1 LTRAFSLLIS
11 NGKLSKF
18 AETVAFSGRLLA
30 KNMLASEC
38 ITGYARLL
46 ENMLSFP
53 SDTLLP
59 GPVSKLEQRE
69 WEWNLFNK
77 ELEQET
83 DDLSGM
89 YESLFSSRETSIVYS
104 LEKEWSNLV
113 NSTIISENGT
123 EILVPDTPTES
134 DWDVLMEIES
144 FEEHERVVKEE
155 VCYSSHY
162 SSCLNYFFV
171 FMSLQ
176 FS

>member
-1 LTRAFSLLIS
+1 MIS
-11 NGKLSKF
+11 NGKLSKY

-53 SDTLLP
+53 SDSLLP

-69 WEWNLFNK
+69 WEWNLFSK

-89 YESLFSSRETSIVYS
+89 DESLFPSRETSVVYS
-104 LEKEWSNLV
+104 LEKEWSNLF

-123 EILVPDTPTES
+123 EILVPDIPTKS

-144 FEEHERVVKEE
+144 FEEYERVVKEE

-171 FMSLQ
+171 FMSAIFLTKD
-176 FS
+176 S